1 MDTSNQEGSN
11 RAARAPGRKSWDS
24 DTVVSTA
31 AHSQSND
38 DFHARHEAGMTE
50 HRLQLQTLL
59 PPALRE
65 KPWVSTLSLRQHDLP
80 PRTTLYRMGAVPG
93 RIYFVAKGWIACA
106 VPLGPRARPVSALRI
121 RGDII
126 GLATLDGREAVEEI
140 ETVTGAELISVPTH
154 EYRAQMRECD
164 ALADFTFSE
173 MVRDVSN
180 LQLMNGVIGR
190 MKAPDRLAYFLYLM
204 LERSRRTF
212 HGRLDALNLPL
223 TQEEIGHVLGLTNV
237 SVNRAFRSLESD
249 GLIRTGRHAVTFLDE
264 AALTDRLHLSGWESL
279 MNRAVARAKV

>member
-1 MDTSNQEGSN
+1 MNTGDQDRST
-11 RAARAPGRKSWDS
+11 RAAQTPARKGWGD
-24 DTVVSTA
+24 DAVVSTA
-31 AHSQSND
+31 SHSQSFADRRAND
-38 DFHARHEAGMTE
+38 DATMTE
-50 HRLQLQTLL
+50 QRLQLQALL
-59 PPALRE
+59 PARLRD
-65 KPWVSTLSLRQHDLP
+65 KPWLSALSLRQHDLP
-80 PRTTLYRMGAVPG
+80 PRTTLYRMGTQPG

-126 GLATLDGREAVEEI
+126 GLATLNGDEAVEEI

-154 EYRAQMRECD
+154 EYRDHMRDCD
-164 ALADFTFSE
+164 ALTDFTFAE
-173 MVRDVSN
+173 MARDMSN

-190 MKAPDRLAYFLYLM
+190 MTAPDRLAYFLYLM

-237 SVNRAFRSLESD
+237 SVNRAFRRLEGD
-249 GLIRTGRHAVTFLDE
+249 GLIRTGRHAITFLDE
-264 AALTDRLHLSGWESL
+264 VALTERLHLSGWESL
-279 MNRAVARAKV
+279 MNRAVARA